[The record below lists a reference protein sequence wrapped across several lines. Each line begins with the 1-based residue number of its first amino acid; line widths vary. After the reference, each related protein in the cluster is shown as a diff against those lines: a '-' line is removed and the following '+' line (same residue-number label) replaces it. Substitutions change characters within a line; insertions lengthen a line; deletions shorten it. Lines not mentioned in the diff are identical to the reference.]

1 LTDSPKPVVAPH
13 GSWPSALSAEAA
25 AAGAVRF
32 DGVRVT
38 ELADGTVRVRWQE
51 SRPSERGRGALCEW
65 VGRLGERDR
74 SSPRDLGPPTTSARS
89 AVNEYGGGSWW
100 DAADGL
106 CFVDA
111 ETQQVHRLDP
121 TAPPSSEAAPA
132 PHEAVPAPVTVAP
145 PGVVT
150 RHASGTVTPDG
161 RWMVCEREVH
171 RGDAAHS
178 EPVNELVACRID
190 QDAAAEAVTV
200 VAGAHFVAAPT
211 LSPDG
216 RSLAWMQWDHPDMPW
231 DAASL
236 WAGAFDVSGDVPV
249 VRAPRRVAG
258 GRGAGGD
265 GMPSVAVCLPDWSP
279 DGELWW
285 CDDRSDDWLLHRAG
299 GPGLPAEGAGDDRRP
314 EWVGVGEVGE
324 PRWVAGG
331 SRYGFTDDGRVVFA
345 AVDGGVDAMWV
356 ATPGVA
362 PQLMSGP
369 GFTHVESVSVS
380 GRHVALVAGS
390 PTVPTSVWLVDV
402 DTGATVDLRSAS
414 APLEA
419 GDISTPRAV
428 TFPTT
433 DGEHAH
439 GLFHAPTSSRAS
451 APPGELPPLVVRIHG
466 GPTAAARA
474 EFSTSVQFWT
484 TRGFAVLEVDY
495 RGSTGYGRR
504 YRDLLR
510 GAWGVADVED
520 CRDAA
525 RWLAE
530 QGLVDGHRCV
540 IRGGSAGGFT
550 ALAALVRDGEDRRSG
565 GSGVFAAA
573 CSLYGVTDLTALA
586 ADTHKF
592 ESRYLDGLV
601 GAWPEDAATYVERS
615 PLTHVERIDVP
626 VLILQGADDPVVP
639 LSQAE
644 LLRDALAVRGVPHG
658 YVVFPG
664 EAHGFR
670 RAANIV
676 RALECELSFY
686 GEVLGFTP
694 DGQLSSVL
702 ARSTAVA
709 PDSPET

>member
-1 LTDSPKPVVAPH
+1 MTDTPQPVVAPH
-13 GSWPSALSAEAA
+13 GSWPSALTAEMA

-32 DGVRVT
+32 DGVRVAQ
-38 ELADGTVRVRWQE
+38 LADGTVRVRWQE
-51 SRPSERGRGALCEW
+51 SRPAERGRGALCEW
-65 VGRLGERDR
+65 VGALGATDA
-74 SSPRDLGPPTTSARS
+74 SSPRDLGPAATSARS

-100 DAADGL
+100 DDGDRMFL
-106 CFVDA
+106 VDA
-111 ETQQVHRLDP
+111 ATQQVHRLDRSGV
-121 TAPPSSEAAPA
+121 A
-132 PHEAVPAPVTVAP
+132 APVTAEVA
-145 PGVVT
+145 GLVA

-161 RWMVCEREVH
+161 RWLVCEREVH
-171 RGDAAHS
+171 RSHGPRD
-178 EPVNELVACRID
+178 EPVNELVACRAD
-190 QDAAAEAVTV
+190 QAVPTEALTV
-200 VAGAHFVAAPT
+200 VAGADFVAAPT

-216 RSLAWMQWDHPDMPW
+216 RCLAWLQWDHPDMPW
-231 DAASL
+231 DAAAL
-236 WAGAFDVSGDVPV
+236 WAGWFDVEGGVPA
-249 VRAPRRVAG
+249 VRDPRRVAG
-258 GRGAGGD
+258 GRGVGHD
-265 GMPSVAVCLPDWSP
+265 GLPPVSVCLPRWSP
-279 DGELWW
+279 EGELWW

-299 GPGLPAEGAGDDRRP
+299 RPGVPAEGAGDERRP
-314 EWVGVGEVGE
+314 EWTGVGEVGE

-331 SRYGFTDDGRVVFA
+331 ARFGFTDDGRVVFA
-345 AVDGGVDAMWV
+345 AVADGFDTMWV
-356 ATPGVA
+356 APPGA
-362 PQLMSGP
+362 SAALMPGP
-369 GFTHVESVSVS
+369 TFTHVESVAVS
-380 GRHVALVAGS
+380 GHHVALVAGS
-390 PTVPTSVWLVDV
+390 PTAPTSVWLVDLS
-402 DTGATVDLRSAS
+402 TGASLDLRATT
-414 APLEA
+414 APLA
-419 GDISTPRAV
+419 DGDISVPRAI
-428 TFPTT
+428 TFPTS

-439 GLFHAPTSSRAS
+439 GLFHAPTSTRAAS
-451 APPGELPPLVVRIHG
+451 PPGTLPPLIVRIHG
-466 GPTAAARA
+466 GPTAASRA

-520 CRDAA
+520 CRAAA
-525 RWLAE
+525 RWLADH
-530 QGLVDGHRCV
+530 GLVDRDRCV

-601 GAWPEDAATYVERS
+601 GAWPQDAATYVERS

-639 LSQAE
+639 VSQAE
-644 LLRDALAVRGVPHG
+644 LLRDALAARGVAHG
-658 YVVFPG
+658 YVVFAG

-670 RAANIV
+670 QAANIV
-676 RALECELSFY
+676 RALECELAFY

-694 DGQLSSVL
+694 DGQPPSVL